1 MARCQGTPIFM
12 YRAKTIAHPFAFPQ
26 FGLQLFGPRC
36 KLWDTR
42 VADHLL
48 TAIRFSIVYE
58 LRIKTL
64 TTLFFVTVLARV
76 RLDVVGGV
84 ACLSTFFAHQS
95 CWLFPLVSAF
105 IVVSFL
111 FWPGSS
117 GEGHFACSAPEFR
130 LAFLTDQ
137 LGCFSLFEIVEILR
151 VVL

>member
-1 MARCQGTPIFM
+1 M
-12 YRAKTIAHPFAFPQ
+12 YRAKTIAHSFAFPQ

-76 RLDVVGGV
+76 RLDVVGGI
-84 ACLSTFFAHQS
+84 ACLSTSLAHQS
-95 CWLFPLVSAF
+95 CRLLPLVSAF
-105 IVVSFL
+105 IVVSFC
-111 FWPGSS
+111 FCPSSS

-137 LGCFSLFEIVEILR
+137 LGLVFPFEVFEVLR

>member
-1 MARCQGTPIFM
+1 M
-12 YRAKTIAHPFAFPQ
+12 YRAKAIAHSFAFPQ

-42 VADHLL
+42 FADHLL
-48 TAIRFSIVYE
+48 TAMRFAIVYE

-76 RLDVVGGV
+76 RLDVVGGI
-84 ACLSTFFAHQS
+84 ACLSTSLAHQS
-95 CWLFPLVSAF
+95 CRLLPLVSAF
-105 IVVSFL
+105 IVVSFR
-111 FWPGSS
+111 FGPGSS